1 MKKPMLILLL
11 VLLAGTA
18 ALGLLSRM
26 EEAPLPSAA
35 DAAPTAVPAEPTP
48 EPTPEAVGR
57 RMPRDVWWTQQGTQ
71 VVLYGC

>member
-11 VLLAGTA
+11 VLLAGAA

-26 EEAPLPSAA
+26 EEAPLPPAT
-35 DAAPTAVPAEPTP
+35 DTAPTATPAEPTP

-57 RMPRDVWWTQQGTQ
+57 RMPRDVWWTQQGMP
-71 VVLYGC
+71 VVLSGC